1 MSASDADDGRNAE
14 ISFSLDGA
22 SNAKFSIDSTTGVLS
37 TKAPLDH
44 EESSSYEIIV
54 TAVDAGVPSLSS
66 TTKVTVTVNDVN
78 DNKPGFQSDYATTL
92 RENTAKGRTV
102 LRVEANDPDSDSNGK
117 IFYTITSG
125 NELRY
130 FTIDQDKGL
139 ISVEKPPDREQTS
152 SFTLNIHATNL
163 PAFSP
168 STLSAKTDCS
178 VRITIEDVNDNPPNI
193 TNIVTTF
200 RIIENSPANT
210 EILDVDATDAD
221 SGLNG
226 QVVYKIVQGNL
237 NGAFEIGPDSG
248 VISTRDVIDRERIAN
263 YTLKV
268 QVFDKGSPSL
278 FSTKDFVV
286 EVLDVDDNAPVFNPS
301 TYRGKCSSCFSLF
314 REAHY
319 RHLWILC

>member
-37 TKAPLDH
+37 AKAPLDH

-102 LRVEANDPDSDSNGK
+102 LRVKANDPDSDSNGK

-168 STLSAKTDCS
+168 STPSAKTDCS
-178 VRITIEDVNDNPPNI
+178 VRITIEDVNDNSPNI

-301 TYRGKCSSCFSLF
+301 TYRGKCSSCFSFF

-319 RHLWILC
+319 RHL